1 MSEHFIIAI
10 DGPSGTGKSTTAKIV
25 AKHLGITYLDTGAM
39 YRAITFAA
47 LESNVAPTDNA
58 SLLNL
63 LKNTEINFGKDNK
76 MFINGICREKEIRGT
91 KVSGMVSP
99 YSANAV
105 VRSALTQKQ
114 REIAGKQS
122 CILDGRDIGTVV
134 FPNAKYKFFL
144 ITDIKVRAKRR
155 YEECIARG
163 ETVTLSEIE
172 TNLAK
177 RDAIDSS
184 RENAP
189 LKKAADA
196 IEIDTTHI
204 SIQQQV
210 QKILDYV
217 GVVA

>member
-1 MSEHFIIAI
+1 M
-10 DGPSGTGKSTTAKIV
+10 
-25 AKHLGITYLDTGAM
+25 
-39 YRAITFAA
+39 
-47 LESNVAPTDNA
+47 
-58 SLLNL
+58 
-63 LKNTEINFGKDNK
+63 
-76 MFINGICREKEIRGT
+76 
-91 KVSGMVSP
+91 
-99 YSANAV
+99 
-105 VRSALTQKQ
+105 Q
-114 REIAGKQS
+114 REIANKQS

-144 ITDIKVRAKRR
+144 VTDIKVRAKRR
-155 YEECIARG
+155 YEECIARN

-189 LKKAADA
+189 LKKADDA

>member
-58 SLLNL
+58 GLLNL